1 MKLRISESKLRK
13 AVIGTTVFNG
23 LLLVTYIFHLITL
36 MVNETYTLFIL
47 SLPSYLLSRS
57 WLLLIGLFGL
67 ESLLLVYYWFKSKNA
82 PSTRETQAEATL
94 PETFDID
101 KLLEEDNEQLDL
113 VENEALTSRETITD
127 SNNPE
132 PDYRPIEQEPL
143 QDEPSQEPLEV
154 YQSALDEMDTDDPT
168 IELEFD
174 KLWEEAIKHV
184 RSAAI
189 KKKAGL
195 MQTSE
200 KPKPIEAKPV
210 RPLVAR
216 SMKEFT
222 GKKTIAKDSS
232 LENPLS
238 RALIRKSKLKPKQL
252 VFNPSLIRDE
262 HREFYNEI
270 ALNNWIYRDSH
281 DRKRVGIFKT
291 ALDETRFQ
299 EVDISYLFEAGVLHK
314 LLIPFPSG
322 AFMVYSINAD
332 EDKKIVRNILAKLCK
347 QHNVILG
354 RKNVAFVNYAD
365 LGVER
370 KDWRFD
376 FTIDQRFLSMIWIS
390 NFLVEDD
397 FTATY
402 SLSFQHK
409 KELKALFAA
418 TQVLANSH
426 QFQPMI
432 ITDYS
437 CNKQIIQNHI
447 EQQGFGQAIILP
459 FGEKPFLKQFLGLLK
474 GKRSVLSSE
483 G

>member
-101 KLLEEDNEQLDL
+101 ELLEEDNEQLDL

-299 EVDISYLFEAGVLHK
+299 EV
-314 LLIPFPSG
+314 PS
-322 AFMVYSINAD
+322 
-332 EDKKIVRNILAKLCK
+332 EC
-347 QHNVILG
+347 
-354 RKNVAFVNYAD
+354 VAPA
-365 LGVER
+365 
-370 KDWRFD
+370 
-376 FTIDQRFLSMIWIS
+376 
-390 NFLVEDD
+390 
-397 FTATY
+397 
-402 SLSFQHK
+402 
-409 KELKALFAA
+409 
-418 TQVLANSH
+418 
-426 QFQPMI
+426 
-432 ITDYS
+432 
-437 CNKQIIQNHI
+437 
-447 EQQGFGQAIILP
+447 
-459 FGEKPFLKQFLGLLK
+459 
-474 GKRSVLSSE
+474 
-483 G
+483 